1 MKTDI
6 SRNPSKKK
14 SSSFQWVGAFT
25 GTQSTRW
32 TQGSSAHGL
41 GLCSLT
47 EASGARAAGQGGCGG
62 RSGRGTPKK
71 IIMSTQ
77 KGIFFKVE
85 FHLPTNDFFG
95 GYVGFQRG
103 VICVSWKVLKSSLQG
118 TNPWGPL
125 KGKLGKSPAGPG
137 DLLVLRRIGIFSVP
151 NEVLFRSWWFQLK
164 DLLKGALDQ
173 KNTNNLLVAFPASQK
188 HQDGRMSRA
197 CPVPGGCEQLRVQAP
212 LSYWRAGSAERSLIR
227 WWFYPR
233 LLPFT
238 LVNQKPR
245 SWHHVTMRWTA
256 RFRRPS
262 KKVPFEKWAWLTLS
276 SCGHLICLRLRERP
290 ETRV

>member
-103 VICVSWKVLKSSLQG
+103 AICVSWRVLKSSLQG
-118 TNPWGPL
+118 TNPWDPL
-125 KGKLGKSPAGPG
+125 KGKLAKSPAGPG
-137 DLLVLRRIGIFSVP
+137 DLLVLRRIAFFQFQMKFCS
-151 NEVLFRSWWFQLK
+151 EVDGSNWRTCWRDRWIRK
-164 DLLKGALDQ
+164 T
-173 KNTNNLLVAFPASQK
+173 KNNNFLVRFPASQK
-188 HQDGRMSRA
+188 HWTNVPADSAFPRSRWVWTATSTSASIVLKSRISRA
-197 CPVPGGCEQLRVQAP
+197 EL
-212 LSYWRAGSAERSLIR
+212 
-227 WWFYPR
+227 
-233 LLPFT
+233 
-238 LVNQKPR
+238 N
-245 SWHHVTMRWTA
+245 
-256 RFRRPS
+256 
-262 KKVPFEKWAWLTLS
+262 
-276 SCGHLICLRLRERP
+276 
-290 ETRV
+290 